1 VRGPGLLRARRRP
14 LGRDAVYQPFS
25 RTEVQVKMS
34 GLYPI
39 RGRGAAY
46 NPPNRFEMIEFV
58 PDGDTLDADLMED
71 ELPLPRTQFLRDT
84 TKTII
89 ARNDSPDIGFSASIN
104 PYRGCEHGC
113 VYCYAR
119 PFHEYLGMS
128 AGVDFETKIFV
139 KQGAPALLRAELMKK
154 SYEPEVIA
162 ISGVT
167 DPYQPVER
175 KLRVTRGC
183 LEVLAEFRNPLT
195 IITKNH
201 LVTRDIDIFTDLA
214 ADDAV
219 AVNLSIT
226 TLDEKLQRVM
236 EPRTSVPKRRLA
248 AVEKLAAA
256 GIPVGIMVAP
266 IVPGITDEEVGD
278 ILNAARDAGAQWA
291 GYVMLRLPHAVAPL
305 FEDWLTHH
313 YPERK
318 EKVLNRVRA
327 MRGGKLYDSKWG
339 ERGRGTGEFADQIGA
354 LFRAARRKAGYDDE
368 RRPQLSTSAFRRPHP
383 HGQLGFFDDPSL

>member
-1 VRGPGLLRARRRP
+1 
-14 LGRDAVYQPFS
+14 
-25 RTEVQVKMS
+25 MS

-46 NPPNRFEMIEFV
+46 NPPNRFDLIEFV
-58 PDGDTLDADLMED
+58 PDGDTVDADLAED

-84 TKTII
+84 TKTIL
-89 ARNDSPDIGFSASIN
+89 ARNDSPDIGFNVSIN

-113 VYCYAR
+113 IYCYAR

-128 AGVDFETKIFV
+128 AGVDFETKILV
-139 KQGAPALLRAELMKK
+139 KQDAPVLLRRELMKK
-154 SYEPEVIA
+154 SYAPEVIA

-175 KLRVTRGC
+175 KLRITRQC

-201 LVTRDIDIFTDLA
+201 LVTRDIDVFTDLA
-214 ADDAV
+214 AHDAV

-226 TLDEKLQRVM
+226 TLDADLQRVM
-236 EPRTSVPKRRLA
+236 EPRTSIPKRRLL

-256 GIPVGIMVAP
+256 NIPVGIMVAP
-266 IVPGITDEEVGD
+266 VIPGITDEEIGD
-278 ILNAARDAGAQWA
+278 ILKAARDAGAQWA
-291 GYVMLRLPHAVAPL
+291 GWVMLRLPHAVAPL

-318 EKVLNRVRA
+318 EKVLNRIRT
-327 MRGGKLYDSKWG
+327 MRGGKLYDSKWA
-339 ERGRGTGEFADQIGA
+339 ERGRGTGEFAEQIGA
-354 LFRAARRKAGYDDE
+354 LFRVARRRAGYDEE
-368 RRPQLSTSAFRRPHP
+368 RRPPLSTAAFRRPHA
-383 HGQLGFFDDPSL
+383 HGQLGLF